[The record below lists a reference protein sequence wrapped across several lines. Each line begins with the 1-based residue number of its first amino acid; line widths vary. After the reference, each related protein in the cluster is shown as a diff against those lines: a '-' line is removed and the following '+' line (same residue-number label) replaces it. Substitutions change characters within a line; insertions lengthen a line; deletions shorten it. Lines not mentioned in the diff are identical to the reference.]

1 MKKSSLVYLIVSLLL
16 VLSIPIS
23 ILSCGFGIPSQFDET
38 YYGELP
44 YMFNRLKETKKEKII
59 IIGNSAVAF
68 GTRADLIKEEL
79 DKEVVLFGLYAAIG
93 TKTMMDLSKVNI
105 SKGDIVV
112 FVPEIS
118 SQGLSLYFSARNTWR
133 AVDGHFEMLDYI
145 ANENRKVMIGNFTNF
160 TAEKFDYFVNGA
172 KPNVN
177 GVYQQDSFDL
187 DGEEVGYMTYDRPY
201 NIMLDGNNGETISF
215 DENLIQDDF
224 IDYVND
230 YANYV
235 RSRGADIYFDF
246 TPMNKL
252 IFEDE
257 SFEKAEAF
265 VNKLKEK
272 LNVRFIGDIS
282 KYILDYRWFFDNNV
296 HMNSSGM
303 YVYTHQLIEDL
314 KVLFKDSSPTNIVI
328 PQIPDIPLPDYED
341 GDNTYED
348 CFTYKNIRRG
358 CMITGLTEKGKEQS
372 FMVIPSMHDELPV
385 LAFDATTFQDN
396 KEIREL
402 VIPTNI
408 RSLMDNSFRG
418 CTRLTRLILKHK
430 NPNYLNVG
438 TALLAGADSCY
449 IYVLDEY
456 YDNFANHYNWSYYKD
471 RLTKYVKS

>member
-68 GTRADLIKEEL
+68 GTRTDLIKEEL

-112 FVPEIS
+112 FAPEIS

-160 TAEKFDYFVNGA
+160 TAEKFDYFVNGS

-235 RSRGADIYFDF
+235 RSKGADIY
-246 TPMNKL
+246 
-252 IFEDE
+252 
-257 SFEKAEAF
+257 
-265 VNKLKEK
+265 
-272 LNVRFIGDIS
+272 
-282 KYILDYRWFFDNNV
+282 
-296 HMNSSGM
+296 
-303 YVYTHQLIEDL
+303 
-314 KVLFKDSSPTNIVI
+314 
-328 PQIPDIPLPDYED
+328 
-341 GDNTYED
+341 
-348 CFTYKNIRRG
+348 
-358 CMITGLTEKGKEQS
+358 
-372 FMVIPSMHDELPV
+372 
-385 LAFDATTFQDN
+385 
-396 KEIREL
+396 
-402 VIPTNI
+402 
-408 RSLMDNSFRG
+408 
-418 CTRLTRLILKHK
+418 
-430 NPNYLNVG
+430 
-438 TALLAGADSCY
+438 
-449 IYVLDEY
+449 
-456 YDNFANHYNWSYYKD
+456 
-471 RLTKYVKS
+471 